1 LAAPRRI
8 HNAALCHL
16 GLAGP
21 GPCVLAPTRILCPRA
36 LILATLGFVRR
47 PAAPWTR
54 SRQPCQPP
62 PGALRPCSQGRS
74 LSPDVSGPASG
85 PLARSRRLRQP
96 RGPGGVLSLAVG
108 SARRSATGRK
118 SAFAAWTRRSST
130 RASSASSRSPRPSP
144 SPARGG
150 RGEESPRQPT
160 WRQTIR

>member
-1 LAAPRRI
+1 MVALDRIRLAAPRRI

-54 SRQPCQPP
+54 SRQSP

-74 LSPDVSGPASG
+74 SSPDVSGPASG
-85 PLARSRRLRQP
+85 PLARSGPGLLRRL
-96 RGPGGVLSLAVG
+96 
-108 SARRSATGRK
+108 
-118 SAFAAWTRRSST
+118 WTRQRAFRPRPLVSGAGAKPQRGNRDTAST
-130 RASSASSRSPRPSP
+130 EGQKKSRSPLVR
-144 SPARGG
+144 
-150 RGEESPRQPT
+150 
-160 WRQTIR
+160 